1 MNQYF
6 IKITFV
12 NGDEINANVAAQTEY
27 DALQKLVNC
36 DKVQQYRCEHGDIDK
51 TEIQFIGVYNNSI
64 SDKEGFNLQRSENR
78 DGWWIAADKKT
89 NVVMRFEQGN
99 FNDTVD
105 IVPLENQQAITLAKS
120 TRELGDWLLEYHKEL
135 LFK

>member
-51 TEIQFIGVYNNSI
+51 TEIQFVGVYNNSI
-64 SDKEGFNLQRSENR
+64 SDKKRFHLQRSENR

-89 NVVMRFEQGN
+89 NVVMMFEQGN

-120 TRELGDWLLEYHKEL
+120 TRELCDWLLEYHKEL

>member
-1 MNQYF
+1 
-6 IKITFV
+6 
-12 NGDEINANVAAQTEY
+12 
-27 DALQKLVNC
+27 
-36 DKVQQYRCEHGDIDK
+36 
-51 TEIQFIGVYNNSI
+51 
-64 SDKEGFNLQRSENR
+64 
-78 DGWWIAADKKT
+78 
-89 NVVMRFEQGN
+89 MRFEQWN

>member
-36 DKVQQYRCEHGDIDK
+36 DKVQQYRCEHGYIDK
-51 TEIQFIGVYNNSI
+51 TEIQFIGV
-64 SDKEGFNLQRSENR
+64 
-78 DGWWIAADKKT
+78 
-89 NVVMRFEQGN
+89 
-99 FNDTVD
+99 
-105 IVPLENQQAITLAKS
+105 
-120 TRELGDWLLEYHKEL
+120 
-135 LFK
+135 

>member
-36 DKVQQYRCEHGDIDK
+36 DKVQQYIVEAD
-51 TEIQFIGVYNNSI
+51 EL
-64 SDKEGFNLQRSENR
+64 SDSER
-78 DGWWIAADKKT
+78 GAGGYGSSG
-89 NVVMRFEQGN
+89 R
-99 FNDTVD
+99 
-105 IVPLENQQAITLAKS
+105 
-120 TRELGDWLLEYHKEL
+120 
-135 LFK
+135 

>member
-36 DKVQQYRCEHGDIDK
+36 DKVQQYRCEHGDIDS
-51 TEIQFIGVYNNSI
+51 TEIQFVGVYNNSI
-64 SDKEGFNLQRSENR
+64 SDKERFHLQRSENR

>member
-64 SDKEGFNLQRSENR
+64 SDKERFNLQRSENR
-78 DGWWIAADKKT
+78 DGWWVAADKKT

-105 IVPLENQQAITLAKS
+105 IVPLENKQAITLAKS